1 MKVIKYNKFYILYVD
16 TRTYMR
22 IIRTLLMKHT
32 QHVQRTTTQ

>member
-1 MKVIKYNKFYILYVD
+1 MCNVYVY

-32 QHVQRTTTQ
+32 QHAERTTTQ